1 MKQSTVIKI
10 TKLLVAAIYTLVMIG
25 LTPQYALAQT
35 SLMDVEHAK
44 MELSN
49 TTHFIEQNILLALT
63 AGVVFLGI
71 IFACYVI
78 KENAQSKRHQT
89 NRNSF
94 LTIFLLVVGVGMF
107 CSSCGV
113 AQQVQAESFDTA
125 QELIQ
130 RGCPH
135 HQGSLESVS
144 LINTYRTIGYP
155 MQHTVVCKYCGQRI
169 VNTRD

>member
-1 MKQSTVIKI
+1 MLRQNFIKNAALI
-10 TKLLVAAIYTLVMIG
+10 VSCTLLTG
-25 LTPQYALAQT
+25 LTTLSAQT
-35 SLMDVEHAK
+35 MASFGNVQQAQMDLSTTVRSL
-44 MELSN
+44 
-49 TTHFIEQNILLALT
+49 EQNILLALT
-63 AGVVFLGI
+63 AGVALLAIVLVYYVF
-71 IFACYVI
+71 
-78 KENAQSKRHQT
+78 KESAKS
-89 NRNSF
+89 NRPKQANRSNYL
-94 LTIFLLVVGVGMF
+94 LTLLFLVVGMGMF

-135 HQGSLESVS
+135 HQGSLESVA